1 MYEVSFF
8 IFLFFSFF
16 VCVKN
21 TLMMYRS
28 QNLMYQILYRVK
40 RDYSSYKPYFGFQFV
55 VCESSLI
62 PCVTEICLCH
72 HLFKKELLFF
82 IYLNASLFSC
92 YVQTF
97 TLTFK
102 QIDLISYYE

>member
-1 MYEVSFF
+1 MYE
-8 IFLFFSFF
+8 
-16 VCVKN
+16 
-21 TLMMYRS
+21 
-28 QNLMYQILYRVK
+28 ILYRVK
-40 RDYSSYKPYFGFQFV
+40 RDYRLQLQSSYKPYFGFQFV

-72 HLFKKELLFF
+72 HLFKKELPFF
-82 IYLNASLFSC
+82 IYLNASLFS

-102 QIDLISYYE
+102 QIDLISYYDSGNPSLFYPL